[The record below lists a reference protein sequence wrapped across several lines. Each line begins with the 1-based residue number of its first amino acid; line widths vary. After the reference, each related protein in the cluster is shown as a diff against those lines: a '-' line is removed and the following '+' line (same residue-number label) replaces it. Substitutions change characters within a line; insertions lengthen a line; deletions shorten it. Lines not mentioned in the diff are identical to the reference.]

1 MPYVWVKPFATS
13 LALYRSIDPSALY
26 FIENTHLHPTIFFPS
41 GNGTN
46 FQVLFFYKAS
56 SSSCIA
62 RVHSGSDNASSTLL
76 GIWQEDSV

>member
-1 MPYVWVKPFATS
+1 MRLGNTFATS

-46 FQVLFFYKAS
+46 LQVLFFFKAS

-62 RVHSGSDNASSTLL
+62 YAHFGSDNASSTVL
-76 GIWQEDSV
+76 GIWPENSV